1 MTMRKI
7 TITLGLIAALFALSV
22 AGVAQARNGAD
33 DGTAT
38 ELRHGADDP
47 VGDDRGSGG
56 HGADDAIGSHRT
68 SRSAKRNRSCKRAR
82 SRRARHARRGADDRR
97 GGTRRCRRAHHH
109 PAGHR

>member
-38 ELRHGADDP
+38 ELRHGAD
-47 VGDDRGSGG
+47 VAVRF
-56 HGADDAIGSHRT
+56 
-68 SRSAKRNRSCKRAR
+68 RAR
-82 SRRARHARRGADDRR
+82 VG
-97 GGTRRCRRAHHH
+97 
-109 PAGHR
+109 

>member
-7 TITLGLIAALFALSV
+7 TITLGLIAALFALS

-47 VGDDRGSGG
+47 VGDDLKAHLTSVF
-56 HGADDAIGSHRT
+56 RT
-68 SRSAKRNRSCKRAR
+68 I
-82 SRRARHARRGADDRR
+82 GADDRTQAALWAQR
-97 GGTRRCRRAHHH
+97 HGITS
-109 PAGHR
+109 P